1 MEIEEENS
9 DNLKIAGGGKT
20 QGEGEK
26 DLEEKSDR
34 KADFMLA
41 EDEKR

>member
-1 MEIEEENS
+1 MLHVQPNIFMEIEEENN

-26 DLEEKSDR
+26 DLEEK
-34 KADFMLA
+34 K
-41 EDEKR
+41 